1 MRKPLSQM
9 TTVLGT
15 LHCLIYDHIFDDL
28 NTCFSLSHV
37 QHDNIIVDLRITKA
51 LGTYR
56 RQSNFPPGST
66 FVSFFVDLI
75 CLN

>member
-37 QHDNIIVDLRITKA
+37 QHDNIIVDLN
-51 LGTYR
+51 YE
-56 RQSNFPPGST
+56 N
-66 FVSFFVDLI
+66 
-75 CLN
+75 